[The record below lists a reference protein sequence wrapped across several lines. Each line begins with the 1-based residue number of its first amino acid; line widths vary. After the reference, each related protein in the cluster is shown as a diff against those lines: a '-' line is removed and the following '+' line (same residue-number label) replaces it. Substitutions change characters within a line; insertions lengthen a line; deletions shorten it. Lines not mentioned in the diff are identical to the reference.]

1 MTIVT
6 PNKIDPDCNIRSIY
20 PFYPAG
26 QFGTLSCIL
35 PDLTELSYRE
45 YEGIYIGL
53 FDTACVY
60 CFRDAYATTLQSV
73 QYYVNGYLQG
83 SEVYHSGDRLVL
95 YLNGGSATFNI
106 RGQSSFVP
114 LRRFAAS
121 RPEDTLRCARAARCR
136 V

>member
-1 MTIVT
+1 M
-6 PNKIDPDCNIRSIY
+6 
-20 PFYPAG
+20 
-26 QFGTLSCIL
+26 
-35 PDLTELSYRE
+35 YRE

-106 RGQSSFVP
+106 RGPTTGSLSGIYPYESSIDG
-114 LRRFAAS
+114 
-121 RPEDTLRCARAARCR
+121 DTLYIGFADSLAPYIGSVTVKDFSFSFTGVSSA
-136 V
+136 